1 MRKMKVLK
9 NQDKVSR
16 LVAGQFN
23 AQALKAKIHIKF
35 KSTYCDYRIPSA
47 DLYVHFLLY
56 LCDKFE
62 DEKSLCN
69 NNVDKFDMIL
79 VVEVMYV
86 GFRVCAEGVLE
97 EKLKSLNEDGK
108 EICYIRNLEVTSGA

>member
-1 MRKMKVLK
+1 MRKMKVLQ
-9 NQDKVSR
+9 NLDKVNR
-16 LVAGQFN
+16 VVAGQFN
-23 AQALKAKIHIKF
+23 AQALQAKFTSNLNQH
-35 KSTYCDYRIPSA
+35 SNYRIPSA

-62 DEKSLCN
+62 DKKSLCN

-79 VVEVMYV
+79 VFEVMYV

-108 EICYIRNLEVTSGA
+108 EKCYIRNLEVTSGA